1 MKRIWASQL
10 LAAMLWAGGA
20 CAQAPATLQVSEAD
34 ATLPD
39 FHFRDGESL
48 PEVRLHYRTLG
59 TPVRNA
65 EGQVTNAVL
74 LLHGTGGSGAQF
86 LKPQFADVLLTSGG
100 LLDPAR
106 YYLILP
112 DDLGHGKSSKPSDG
126 LHARF
131 PHYAYEDMVLAEYR
145 LLTEGLKVNHLR
157 LILGTSMGCMHTFM
171 WGENYPL
178 FANALMP
185 LACLPVQI
193 AGRNRMWRKML
204 IDAITLDPEW
214 KGGDYQHQPAA
225 GLREAADIMEI
236 AVSAPLPMQLQ
247 FPARDAADQQLDKL
261 RAAEL
266 DGLDAND
273 LLYAVSASRDYD
285 PSARLATIRAPL
297 MWINSA
303 DDFINPPE
311 LGIAEQAVKKIPDG
325 KFLLLPATEQMHGH
339 RTHTWAAI
347 WQQYLQDLL
356 SRSEHAPH
364 L

>member
-1 MKRIWASQL
+1 MRQMSASCL
-10 LAAMLWAGGA
+10 LAVLLWAGGA
-20 CAQAPATLQVSEAD
+20 SAQAPATPQVSEGD

-48 PEVRLHYRTLG
+48 PEVHVHYRTLG
-59 TPVRNA
+59 TPVRNE

-74 LLHGTGGSGAQF
+74 LLHGTSGSGVQF
-86 LKPQFADVLLTSGG
+86 LKPQFADVLFAPGG

-157 LILGTSMGCMHTFM
+157 LILGTSMGCMHAFM

-178 FANALMP
+178 FTNALMP

-193 AGRNRMWRKML
+193 AGRNRMWRKMI
-204 IDAITLDPEW
+204 IDAITQDPDW
-214 KGGDYQHQPAA
+214 KGGDYQRQPAA
-225 GLREAADIMEI
+225 ALREAGDIFAI
-236 AVSAPLPMQLQ
+236 AVSDPLPMQLE
-247 FPARDAADQQLDKL
+247 FPTRDGADQELDKL
-261 RAAEL
+261 RAEEL
-266 DGLDAND
+266 AGVDAND
-273 LLYAVSASRDYD
+273 LLYAVAASRDYD
-285 PSARLATIRAPL
+285 PSGRLATIRAPL

-311 LGIAEQAVKKIPDG
+311 LGIAESEIKKIPNG
-325 KFLLLPATEQMHGH
+325 TFLLLPATEQMHGH
-339 RTHTWAAI
+339 RTHTWATL
-347 WQQYLQDLL
+347 WQQNLQDLL

>member
-1 MKRIWASQL
+1 MNWTSISGLMSAL
-10 LAAMLWAGGA
+10 LWTCAAA
-20 CAQAPATLQVSEAD
+20 AQAPAALQVTEAD
-34 ATLPD
+34 ATLSD
-39 FHFRDGESL
+39 FHFHDGESL
-48 PEVRLHYRTLG
+48 PEVHLHYRTLG

-65 EGQVTNAVL
+65 DGQVTNAVL
-74 LLHGTGGSGAQF
+74 LLHSTGGSGAQF
-86 LKPQFADVLLTSGG
+86 LKPQFADVLFVPGG

-145 LLTEGLKVNHLR
+145 LVTEALNVNRLR

-171 WGENYPL
+171 WGESYPL

-193 AGRNRMWRKML
+193 AGRNRMWRKMI
-204 IDAITLDPEW
+204 IDAITMDPDW
-214 KGGDYQHQPAA
+214 KGGDYQREPTA
-225 GLREAADIMEI
+225 GLREAADLMAI
-236 AVSAPLPMQLQ
+236 AVSAPLPMQAA
-247 FPARDAADQQLDKL
+247 FPARDAADAQLGKL
-261 RAAEL
+261 RVEEL

-273 LLYAVSASRDYD
+273 LLYAVAASRDYD
-285 PSARLATIRAPL
+285 PSGRLPTIRAPL

-311 LGIAEQAVKKIPDG
+311 LGIAEREVQKIPNG
-325 KFLLLPATEQMHGH
+325 SFLLLPATEQMHGH
-339 RTHTWAAI
+339 RTHTWAAL
-347 WQQYLQDLL
+347 WQQNLQDLL
-356 SRSEHAPH
+356 NRSEHALHP
-364 L
+364 

>member
-1 MKRIWASQL
+1 LRI
-10 LAAMLWAGGA
+10 LAATYLSAALLCAGGLQ
-20 CAQAPATLQVSEAD
+20 AQAPALLQVTESD
-34 ATLPD
+34 ATLAD

-48 PEVRLHYRTLG
+48 PEVHLHYRTLG
-59 TPVRNA
+59 TPLRNA

-86 LKPQFADVLLTSGG
+86 LKPQFADVLFAAGA

-145 LLTEGLKVNHLR
+145 LVTEGLNINHLR

-171 WGENYPL
+171 WAENYPL

-193 AGRNRMWRKML
+193 AGRNRMWRKMT

-214 KGGDYQHQPAA
+214 KGGEYQHQPAV
-225 GLREAADIMEI
+225 GLRAAADLLEI
-236 AVSAPLPMQLQ
+236 AVSAPIPMQLQ
-247 FPARDAADQQLDKL
+247 YPTRDAADAQLERL
-261 RAAEL
+261 RAQEL

-285 PSARLATIRAPL
+285 PSARLTTIRAPL
-297 MWINSA
+297 MWVNSA

-311 LGIAEQAVKKIPDG
+311 LGIAEREVQKIPNG
-325 KFLLLPATEQMHGH
+325 SFLLLPATAETHGH
-339 RTHTWAAI
+339 RTHTWAAL
-347 WQQYLQDLL
+347 WQQNLQDLL

-364 L
+364 P

>member
-1 MKRIWASQL
+1 MSASYL
-10 LAAMLWAGGA
+10 LAALLGAGA
-20 CAQAPATLQVSEAD
+20 CEAQAPATPQVNEGD
-34 ATLPD
+34 ATLPE
-39 FHFRDGESL
+39 FHFQDGESL
-48 PEVRLHYRTLG
+48 PEVHLHYHTLG
-59 TPVRNA
+59 TPVRNE

-74 LLHGTGGSGAQF
+74 LLHDTGGSGAQF
-86 LKPQFADVLLTSGG
+86 LKPQFADVLFAPGS
-100 LLDPAR
+100 LLDPLH

-145 LLTEGLKVNHLR
+145 LVTEGLKINHLR
-157 LILGTSMGCMHTFM
+157 LILGTSMGGMHTFM

-204 IDAITLDPEW
+204 IDAITQDPDW
-214 KGGDYQHQPAA
+214 NGGDYKKEPAA

-236 AVSAPLPMQLQ
+236 ADSAALPMQVQ
-247 FPARDAADQQLDKL
+247 FPERDAADQ
-261 RAAEL
+261 EL
-266 DGLDAND
+266 DRLRTEQLNGLDAND
-273 LLYAVSASRDYD
+273 LLYAVAASRDYD
-285 PSARLATIRAPL
+285 PSPRLATIRAQL

-311 LGIAEQAVKKIPDG
+311 LGIAERAVQKIPNG
-325 KFLLLPATEQMHGH
+325 SFLLLPASEQMHGH
-339 RTHTWAAI
+339 RSHTWAAL
-347 WQQYLQDLL
+347 WQQNLQDLL

>member
-1 MKRIWASQL
+1 MKGIWASQL
-10 LAAMLWAGGA
+10 LAALLWTGGVG
-20 CAQAPATLQVSEAD
+20 AQAPATLQVSEAD
-34 ATLPD
+34 ATLAD

-48 PEVRLHYRTLG
+48 PEVHLHYRTLG

-86 LKPQFADVLLTSGG
+86 LRPQFADVLFASGG
-100 LLDPAR
+100 LLDPAH

-112 DDLGHGKSSKPSDG
+112 DDIGHGKSSKPSDG

-193 AGRNRMWRKML
+193 AGRNRMWRKMI

-214 KGGDYQHQPAA
+214 KGGDYQRQPVA
-225 GLREAADIMEI
+225 GLHEAADIMEI

-261 RAAEL
+261 RAQEL

-285 PSARLATIRAPL
+285 PSARLTTIRAPL

-325 KFLLLPATEQMHGH
+325 SFLLLPATDQTHGH
-339 RTHTWAAI
+339 GTHTWAAI
-347 WQQYLQDLL
+347 WQQHLQELL

>member
-1 MKRIWASQL
+1 MKWTYASGLLITLAWA
-10 LAAMLWAGGA
+10 AGVG
-20 CAQAPATLQVSEAD
+20 AQAPPPQVSEGD

-48 PEVRLHYRTLG
+48 PEVHLHYRTLG
-59 TPVRNA
+59 TPQRDA

-74 LLHGTGGSGAQF
+74 LLHGTSGSGAQF
-86 LKPQFADVLLTSGG
+86 LKPQFADVLFAAGG

-204 IDAITLDPEW
+204 IDAITQDPEW
-214 KGGDYQHQPAA
+214 KGGDYLQQPAA
-225 GLREAADIMEI
+225 GLREAADLFEI

-247 FPARDAADQQLDKL
+247 FPSRDGADQQLEKL

-266 DGLDAND
+266 EGMDAND
-273 LLYAVSASRDYD
+273 LLYAVAASRDYD
-285 PSARLATIRAPL
+285 PSGRLPTIRAPL

-311 LGIAEQAVKKIPDG
+311 LGIAEQEVKKIPNG
-325 KFLLLPATEQMHGH
+325 SFLLLPATEQMHGH

-347 WQQYLQDLL
+347 WQQNLQDLL

-364 L
+364 P

>member
-1 MKRIWASQL
+1 MNRMSACYL
-10 LAAMLWAGGA
+10 LAALLCAGAAG
-20 CAQAPATLQVSEAD
+20 AQAPAPLQLSEGD

-59 TPVRNA
+59 TPVRNE

-74 LLHGTGGSGAQF
+74 LLHGTSGSGVQF
-86 LKPQFADVLLTSGG
+86 LKPQFADVLFAPGG

-145 LLTEGLKVNHLR
+145 LVTEGLKINHLR
-157 LILGTSMGCMHTFM
+157 LILGTSMGCMHAFM

-193 AGRNRMWRKML
+193 AGRNRMWRKMI
-204 IDAITLDPEW
+204 IDAITQDPDW
-214 KGGDYQHQPAA
+214 RGGDYQRQPAA
-225 GLREAADIMEI
+225 GLREAGDLFAI
-236 AVSAPLPMQLQ
+236 AVSDPLPMQLQ
-247 FPARDAADQQLDKL
+247 FPTRDGADQELDRL
-261 RAAEL
+261 RAEEL
-266 DGLDAND
+266 AGVDAND
-273 LLYAVSASRDYD
+273 LLYAVAASRDYD
-285 PSARLATIRAPL
+285 PSGRLTTIRAPL

-311 LGIAEQAVKKIPDG
+311 LGIAEQEIKKIPNG
-325 KFLLLPATEQMHGH
+325 TFLLLPATEQMHGH
-339 RTHTWAAI
+339 RTHTWAAL
-347 WQQYLQDLL
+347 WQQNLQDLL

>member
-1 MKRIWASQL
+1 
-10 LAAMLWAGGA
+10 
-20 CAQAPATLQVSEAD
+20 
-34 ATLPD
+34 
-39 FHFRDGESL
+39 
-48 PEVRLHYRTLG
+48 
-59 TPVRNA
+59 
-65 EGQVTNAVL
+65 
-74 LLHGTGGSGAQF
+74 
-86 LKPQFADVLLTSGG
+86 
-100 LLDPAR
+100 
-106 YYLILP
+106 
-112 DDLGHGKSSKPSDG
+112 
-126 LHARF
+126 
-131 PHYAYEDMVLAEYR
+131 MVLAEYR

-193 AGRNRMWRKML
+193 AGRNRMWRKMI

-214 KGGDYQHQPAA
+214 KGGDYQRQPAA
-225 GLREAADIMEI
+225 GLHEAADIMEI

-247 FPARDAADQQLDKL
+247 FAARDAADQQLDKL
-261 RAAEL
+261 RAQEL

-285 PSARLATIRAPL
+285 PSARLTTIRAPL

-325 KFLLLPATEQMHGH
+325 SFLLLPATDKTHGH
-339 RTHTWAAI
+339 GTHTWAAI
-347 WQQYLQDLL
+347 WQQHLQELL

>member
-1 MKRIWASQL
+1 MNRMSACYL
-10 LAAMLWAGGA
+10 LAALLCAGAAG
-20 CAQAPATLQVSEAD
+20 AQAPAPLQVSEGD
-34 ATLPD
+34 ATLAD
-39 FHFRDGESL
+39 FHFRDGESM
-48 PEVRLHYRTLG
+48 PEVHLHYRTLG
-59 TPVRNA
+59 TPVRNE

-74 LLHGTGGSGAQF
+74 LLHGTGGSGVQF
-86 LKPQFADVLLTSGG
+86 LKPQFADVLFAAGG
-100 LLDPAR
+100 LLDPAH

-145 LLTEGLKVNHLR
+145 LVTEGLKVGHLR

-178 FANALMP
+178 FSNALMP

-204 IDAITLDPEW
+204 IDAITQDPDW
-214 KGGDYQHQPAA
+214 KDGDYQKEPAA
-225 GLREAADIMEI
+225 GLHEAADLMEI

-247 FPARDAADQQLDKL
+247 FPARDAADQQLEKL
-261 RAAEL
+261 RAEEL
-266 DGLDAND
+266 TGLDAND
-273 LLYAVSASRDYD
+273 LLYAVAASRDYD
-285 PSARLATIRAPL
+285 PSGRLPTIRAPL

-311 LGIAEQAVKKIPDG
+311 LGIAEQEIKKIPNG
-325 KFLLLPATEQMHGH
+325 TFLLLPASEQMHGH
-339 RTHTWAAI
+339 RSHTWAAL
-347 WQQYLQDLL
+347 WQQNLQDLL
-356 SRSEHAPH
+356 ARSEHAPH

>member
-1 MKRIWASQL
+1 MSASCL
-10 LAAMLWAGGA
+10 LSTLLWAGGA
-20 CAQAPATLQVSEAD
+20 SAQAPATPQVTEGD
-34 ATLPD
+34 ATLTD

-48 PEVRLHYRTLG
+48 PEVHLHYRTLG
-59 TPVRNA
+59 TPVRDEA
-65 EGQVTNAVL
+65 GQVTNAVL
-74 LLHGTGGSGAQF
+74 LLHGTSGSGVQF
-86 LKPQFADVLLTSGG
+86 LKPQFADVLFAPGC

-145 LLTEGLKVNHLR
+145 LVTEGLRINHLR
-157 LILGTSMGCMHTFM
+157 LILGTSMGCMHAFM

-178 FANALMP
+178 FTNALMP

-193 AGRNRMWRKML
+193 AGRNRMWRKMI
-204 IDAITLDPEW
+204 IDAITQDPDW

-225 GLREAADIMEI
+225 GLREAGDIFAI
-236 AVSAPLPMQLQ
+236 AVSDPLPMQLQ
-247 FPARDAADQQLDKL
+247 FPTRDGADQELDKL
-261 RAAEL
+261 RAEEL
-266 DGLDAND
+266 AGVDAND
-273 LLYAVSASRDYD
+273 LLYAVAASRDYD
-285 PSARLATIRAPL
+285 PSGRLTTIRAPL

-311 LGIAEQAVKKIPDG
+311 LGIAEQEVKKIPNG
-325 KFLLLPATEQMHGH
+325 IFLLLPATDQMHGH

-347 WQQYLQDLL
+347 WQQNLQDLL

-364 L
+364 P